1 VSANALS
8 AVVTAVSSTRDDTL
22 TVCAISALAAMFG
35 NVLHEGVGHALVAL
49 VTGTTTGTL
58 STVAW
63 SSAHDTRLVAAG
75 GTLVNIG
82 AGLACWVGARRDNR
96 ASARVR
102 FFLLI
107 ASAFNLLSGTGYF
120 LFSGVTNFGDWADVT
135 AGLKPSWAWRTLL
148 IVVGAVAYYG
158 ALRLVGRALG
168 AQPAQRIRGLMIPAY
183 LTAVS
188 LACVAALSN
197 PFGPQL
203 MWQSALPSTAGANAG
218 LVWMQYYVP
227 RSEAPAECEAITRT
241 LGWIGA
247 AVVAALVFILVLGR
261 GVTL

>member
-1 VSANALS
+1 M
-8 AVVTAVSSTRDDTL
+8 RDDTL
-22 TVCAISALAAMFG
+22 TICAISALAAMLG

-49 VTGTTTGTL
+49 LTGTGTGTL

-75 GTLVNIG
+75 GTLVNIA
-82 AGLACWVGARRDNR
+82 AGIALWVVLRRATG
-96 ASARVR
+96 ASARVK

-135 AGLKPSWAWRTLL
+135 AGLKPAWAWRTLL
-148 IVVGAVAYYG
+148 IVVGVVAYFG
-158 ALRLVGRALG
+158 ALRLVGRGLG
-168 AQPAQRIRGLMIPAY
+168 GQPAQRIRGLMIPAY
-183 LTAVS
+183 VTAVA
-188 LACVAALSN
+188 LACVAALFS
-197 PFGPQL
+197 PFGRQL

-227 RSEAPAECEAITRT
+227 RGVEPGQSEAITRSP
-241 LGWIGA
+241 GWIAA
-247 AVVAALVFILVLGR
+247 AVVAALVFTLVLGR
-261 GVTL
+261 GVAL